1 MTNDDLFLLAVRKT
15 IEIMAEVGIKYRKK
29 DFTRKNGTYIDG
41 FFYNPTCEITM
52 SGTIT
57 LKAWFDEGERGK
69 KLKKMKEKFFNYF
82 NCRVFD
88 NYVRFRFTKKELEL
102 EYVKQEDV
110 DANKMEQIMAKIQK
124 LLALSE
130 SDNEHEAISA
140 SLMAQKLLAK
150 YNIDLE
156 AVTGIAEEQEI
167 EEVRAD
173 VGTGNKW
180 KYRLSNVVANNYRCK
195 NYYHGADVIV
205 FHGYRQ
211 DIVIARRVYMYL
223 FSVCK
228 RLGRAYVKK
237 IKETED
243 RWSMDGVYNSFC
255 DGFINGV
262 NTELSKQ
269 CTELMIVT
277 PQAVIEEYE
286 QFSAKFGQKDTSVQ
300 VNDYGAY
307 KEGEIE
313 GKRALNAQYVDD
325 NSKYIED

>member
-1 MTNDDLFLLAVRKT
+1 MTNDDLLMLAIKKT
-15 IEIMAEVGIKYRKK
+15 IGIMAEVGIKYRKK
-29 DFTRKNGTYIDG
+29 DFLRNSSSYVDG
-41 FFYNPTCEITM
+41 QWLSSTCDVAL
-52 SGTIT
+52 SGNIT
-57 LKAWFDEGERGK
+57 LRAYFDEGERGK
-69 KLKKMKEKFFNYF
+69 ELKKVKEKFFNYF

-88 NYVRFRFTKKELEL
+88 NYVRFHYKKKELEL
-102 EYVKQEDV
+102 EYVKQVDV
-110 DANKMEQIMAKIQK
+110 DVNKMEQIMEKIQK

-156 AVTGIAEEQEI
+156 AVTGKEEEQEI

-173 VGTGNKW
+173 VGTGNSW
-180 KYRLSNVVANNYRCK
+180 KYELSNVVARNYRCK
-195 NYYHGADVIV
+195 NYYHGSDVMV

-228 RLGRAYVKK
+228 RLGKAYVR
-237 IKETED
+237 KEKEGG
-243 RWSMDGVYNSFC
+243 RWSIDGVYNSFC
-255 DGFINGV
+255 AGFIHGV
-262 NTELSKQ
+262 DTELSKQ

-277 PQAVIEEYE
+277 PTPVIEEYKE
-286 QFSAKFGQKDTSVQ
+286 FSAKFGQKDTNVQ
-300 VNDYGAY
+300 MTDYRAY
-307 KEGEIE
+307 DEGEIE

-325 NSKYIED
+325 NSKYID

>member
-1 MTNDDLFLLAVRKT
+1 MTNEDLLLLAIKKT
-15 IEIMAEVGIKYRKK
+15 IGIMAEVGIKYRKN
-29 DFTRKNGTYIDG
+29 DFTRFKGEYKDG
-41 FFYNPTCEITM
+41 RYYSLTCETTL
-52 SGTIT
+52 SGNVT
-57 LKAWFDEGERGK
+57 LRAWFDEGERGK
-69 KLKKMKEKFFNYF
+69 RLKKSKEKFFNYF

-88 NYVRFRFTKKELEL
+88 TYVRFLYTKKELEL

-110 DANKMEQIMAKIQK
+110 DANKMDQIMSKIQK

-156 AVTGIAEEQEI
+156 SITGVVEEQDI

-180 KYRLSNVVANNYRCK
+180 KYKLSNVVADNYRCK
-195 NYYHGADVIV
+195 NYYYGADVIV

-228 RLGRAYVKK
+228 RLGKAYVKK
-237 IKETED
+237 VKETED

-255 DGFINGV
+255 MGFINGV
-262 NTELSKQ
+262 NIELSKQ

-277 PQAVIEEYE
+277 PQAVIEEYKE
-286 QFSAKFGQKDTSVQ
+286 YSAKFGKKDTNIQ
-300 VNDYGAY
+300 MTDYDAY
-307 KEGEIE
+307 DEGEIE

-325 NSKYIED
+325 NSKYLDD